1 MRFLPTRRRS
11 EPESSFPKYFNQ
23 NLSKI
28 CIAHPIG
35 MCYTFYIK
43 AKEVSS
49 LTRNDVTVQIML
61 GGLSTRMGQDKA
73 LVTLGGKT
81 LLERAIERWQGYG
94 AGLQLSVG
102 AAERAELAPDGISA
116 VADIYPERG
125 PLGGLQAGLHACD
138 TPLLLLVAVDCPFLD
153 YEQADRFLDAVGE
166 AEACV
171 YTLDGRP
178 QPLFGLYRR
187 RCWTSAETL
196 ILQGD
201 NRMSSLLEWSNT
213 VYVPAEETEPFRNL
227 NTPEDLAEA
236 ERILSVSG

>member
-1 MRFLPTRRRS
+1 M
-11 EPESSFPKYFNQ
+11 
-23 NLSKI
+23 
-28 CIAHPIG
+28 
-35 MCYTFYIK
+35 
-43 AKEVSS
+43 
-49 LTRNDVTVQIML
+49 TRNDVTVQIML

-73 LVTLGGKT
+73 MVTLGGKT
-81 LLERAIERWQGYG
+81 LLERAVERWQGYG

-102 AAERAELAPDGISA
+102 AAERTELAPEGIPA
-116 VADIYPERG
+116 VADVYPERG
-125 PLGGLQAGLHACD
+125 PLGGLQAGLHACH
-138 TPLLLLVAVDCPFLD
+138 TSLLLLVAVDCPFLGP
-153 YEQADRFLDAVGE
+153 EQADVLLEAIGE

-201 NRMSSLLEWSNT
+201 NRMSQLLEWSNT
-213 VYVPAEETEPFRNL
+213 VYVPAADMEPFRNL

-236 ERILSVSG
+236 EALLGVNG

>member
-1 MRFLPTRRRS
+1 M
-11 EPESSFPKYFNQ
+11 
-23 NLSKI
+23 
-28 CIAHPIG
+28 
-35 MCYTFYIK
+35 
-43 AKEVSS
+43 
-49 LTRNDVTVQIML
+49 TRNDVTVQIML

-73 LVTLGGKT
+73 LVKLGGKT
-81 LLERAIERWQGYG
+81 LLERAIARWQGYG

-102 AAERAELAPDGISA
+102 AAERAELAPEGIPA
-116 VADIYPERG
+116 VVDIYPERG

-153 YEQADRFLDAVGE
+153 YEQADRLLDAMGE

-201 NRMSSLLEWSNT
+201 NRMSQLLEWSNT
-213 VYVPAEETEPFRNL
+213 VYVPTENTEPFRNL

-236 ERILSVSG
+236 EQILSARS